1 MKPIIGILGNR
12 QIDKDNP
19 FNCYSKF
26 LFNYAKRIRQAG
38 GIPMGLV
45 SEDVSLDELSVCD
58 GFVLEGGNKILD
70 NYLKVIDYGLKKRK
84 PVLGVCLG
92 AQAMGFYD
100 SGRCLKKVHGHNP
113 VQFDMKFI
121 NDSKHDVFLDKNSK
135 VYEALKR
142 KKINVYSLHS
152 YAIDGEL
159 FKKNF
164 FKVSGKASDGTIEVL
179 ENKGPGWVVG
189 VQFHPEL
196 NKEYLG
202 LFDELIKEA
211 KLEMIWFKKGWVILI
226 RYSEYN
232 FDF

>member
-1 MKPIIGILGNR
+1 MKPIIGILGSR
-12 QIDKDNP
+12 QVDKDNP
-19 FNCYSKF
+19 FNSYSKF
-26 LFNYAKRIRQAG
+26 VFNYAKRIRQAG

-58 GFVLEGGNKILD
+58 GFVLEGGNRITD
-70 NYLKVIDYGLKKRK
+70 NYLKVIEYGLKTRK

-100 SGRCLKKVHGHNP
+100 SGRCLKKVGGHNP
-113 VQFDMKFI
+113 LQFDMKFI

-159 FKKNF
+159 FKKKF
-164 FKVSGKASDGTIEVL
+164 FRVSGKASDGTIEVL

-211 KLEMIWFKKGWVILI
+211 KLEMIWLKKGWVILI

>member
-58 GFVLEGGNKILD
+58 GFVLEGGNKIIN

-159 FKKNF
+159 FKKKF

>member
-1 MKPIIGILGNR
+1 MKPIIGILGSR
-12 QIDKDNP
+12 QVDKDNP
-19 FNCYSKF
+19 FKSYSKF
-26 LFNYAKRIRQAG
+26 VFNYAKRIRQAG

-58 GFVLEGGNKILD
+58 GFVLEGGNRITD
-70 NYLKVIDYGLKKRK
+70 NYLKVIEYGLKTRK

-100 SGRCLKKVHGHNP
+100 SGRCLKKVEGHNP
-113 VQFDMKFI
+113 MRFDMKFI
-121 NDSKHDVFLDKNSK
+121 NDSRHDVFLNKNSK

-152 YAIDGEL
+152 YAIDDEI
-159 FKKNF
+159 FKGNV

-179 ENKGPGWVVG
+179 ENKGSGWVVG

-211 KLEMIWFKKGWVILI
+211 RIEMI
-226 RYSEYN
+226 
-232 FDF
+232 